1 MRALILRGLV
11 ALGVLIPTFAA
22 AQESCKPP
30 TDATKLPAV
39 SALLDSAGLIANLPA
54 PDLAASKEVIVS
66 VTTGRAPR
74 VVVMD
79 SVAAK
84 TEAGRT
90 LAQKVQASLKPNAR
104 NLLAAFRLR
113 VLLGEAPTL
122 AVLPA
127 CPPSPG
133 GAHAGT

>member
-1 MRALILRGLV
+1 LRGLV
-11 ALGVLIPTFAA
+11 ALGVLIPTVSV

-66 VTTGRAPR
+66 VTTGPAPR

-90 LAQKVQASLKPNAR
+90 LVQKVQASLKPNAR

-113 VLLGEAPTL
+113 VLLGEAPAL

-127 CPPSPG
+127 CPLSPG
-133 GAHAGT
+133 GADAGT